1 MNEFVSS
8 APAEIYITFFFALL
22 ALVNPFNKIPVFLA
36 DTAGCTPRVR
46 RGVAIVLS
54 GAVYAILVIAFFA
67 GKFIL
72 DIFSISIPAFRI
84 AGGLIIVIY
93 GLKMVAEKTVI
104 PEISESDDDWK
115 SCDIE
120 SAKAKL
126 SDIIVPLGIP
136 FIAGPG
142 TLTTVILYG
151 NMAGTID
158 AVFIMMGLMLAAV
171 IIMGVVFFFSDPI
184 RRFLGDSG
192 LEVLT
197 RVMGLLLVAL
207 GVQFFIVGIGEII
220 AGWLTAGLPAA

>member
-1 MNEFVSS
+1 MNELLSS
-8 APAEIYITFFFALL
+8 APVEIYLTFFFALM

-36 DTAGCTPRVR
+36 DTAGCSPKVR

-54 GAVYAILVIAFFA
+54 GAVYVILMVAFFT
-67 GKFIL
+67 GKCIL

-104 PEISESDDDWK
+104 PEVTGSDDDWK
-115 SCDIE
+115 SWDLE

-126 SDIIVPLGIP
+126 SDVIVPLGIP

-142 TLTTVILYG
+142 TITTVILYG
-151 NMAGTID
+151 NMAGTLD
-158 AVFIMMGLMLAAV
+158 AVLIMLGLMFAAV
-171 IIMGVVFFFSDPI
+171 VIMGIVFFFSDPI
-184 RRFLGDSG
+184 RKFLGDSG

-220 AGWLTAGLPAA
+220 AGWLTAGLPPV